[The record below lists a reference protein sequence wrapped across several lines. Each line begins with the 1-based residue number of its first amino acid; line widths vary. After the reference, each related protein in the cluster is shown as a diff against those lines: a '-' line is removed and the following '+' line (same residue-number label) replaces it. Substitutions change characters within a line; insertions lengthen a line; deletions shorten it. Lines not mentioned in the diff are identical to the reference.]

1 MTAGL
6 KNDTT
11 SEIWHGL
18 YSVDGERRSGSS
30 VYESLDQLGETVIV
44 SLVVR
49 TKQEV
54 DYFMEAM
61 KDDNIEYRGR
71 VGKFIRNEKQPEY
84 KSHMRNI
91 VYKEPLQ

>member
-1 MTAGL
+1 
-6 KNDTT
+6 
-11 SEIWHGL
+11 
-18 YSVDGERRSGSS
+18 
-30 VYESLDQLGETVIV
+30 V